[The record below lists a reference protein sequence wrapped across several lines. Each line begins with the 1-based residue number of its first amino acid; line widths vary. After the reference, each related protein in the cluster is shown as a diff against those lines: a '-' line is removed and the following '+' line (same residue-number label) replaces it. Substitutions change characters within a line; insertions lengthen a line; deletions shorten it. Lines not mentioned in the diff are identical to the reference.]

1 MSTETL
7 SVPLELRFVDD
18 GPGYLEG
25 IAVPYNE
32 ITYLA
37 AGEPR
42 GERFITGAFTQSIQ
56 ARGAGGVRLVDSH
69 LDGVM
74 RRPYGV
80 LVEAEEHAEGLWTRF
95 RFYDTP
101 AGQEGRAEAREGTY
115 GGLSVGFKTVRQR
128 RGSDGVR
135 EVIEAQLHHVALVDE
150 PAYAGAKVLAVREA
164 STLVRSAAADW
175 IPPQIHEFVDPFS
188 S

>member
-25 IAVPYNE
+25 IAVPYGE
-32 ITYLA
+32 VTYLA

-42 GERFITGAFTQSIQ
+42 GERFIAGAFTASLA
-56 ARGAGGVRLVDSH
+56 ARAASGIRLVDSH
-69 LDGVM
+69 LEGFV

-80 LVEAEEHAEGLWTRF
+80 LAEAEDRDDGLWTRW

-101 AGQEGRAEAREGTY
+101 SGQEGRAEARAGTY
-115 GGLSVGFKTVRQR
+115 GGLSVGFKAVRQR
-128 RGSDGVR
+128 RAADGVR
-135 EVIEAQLHHVALVDE
+135 EVLEAQLHHVALVDE
-150 PAYAGAKVLAVREA
+150 PAYSGARLLAVREA
-164 STLVRSAAADW
+164 ATVERPAPW
-175 IPPQIHEFVDPFS
+175 EPPEIHEFPDPWS
-188 S
+188 

>member
-1 MSTETL
+1 MSTEIL
-7 SVPLELRFVDD
+7 RVALELRFVDD
-18 GPGYLEG
+18 GPGYMEG

-42 GERFITGAFTQSIQ
+42 GERFIAGAFTKSIA
-56 ARGAGGVRLVDSH
+56 ARAAAGIRLVDSH
-69 LDGVM
+69 LDGYQ

-80 LVEAEEHAEGLWTRF
+80 LAEAEDRDEGLWTRF

-101 AGQEGRAEAREGTY
+101 SGQEGRAEAREGTY
-115 GGLSVGFKTVRQR
+115 GGLSIGFKTVRDR
-128 RGSDGVR
+128 RATDGVR

-164 STLVRSAAADW
+164 VTLERPEAW
-175 IPPQIHEFVDPFS
+175 TPPEIHDFPS
-188 S
+188 SWA